1 MLKEANNEGKIKIM
15 AQASDKTEKTV
26 QAAPPTMTSGGER
39 LSYWSYFVGQSMSY
53 TMLGGFLTTY
63 MMMIGIDLTKIATAM
78 VIVKL
83 WDAVNDTIFGVIFDR
98 VKFKSGNKSLPW
110 LRMTLVLIPL
120 TTIFIYQIP
129 GALSQTAKIVWFV
142 VGYILWDTAYTLSD
156 IPIYNLVTMMT
167 TNLIERNSILSI
179 ARVFAL
185 GGAFITSMLAT
196 VLVSE
201 RVGFSFAQTALLIS
215 LIVVLT
221 MIPVAI
227 KGKERIKTKPSE
239 EKYSFRKMLHYL
251 RSNKYLLLFYSGYII
266 SGVLMTQMAI
276 DLFVSYYLFGS
287 ALFSTLMLVLSALPM
302 LIISPL
308 INRILKHVDK
318 FRLFYWANAAF
329 VVTGLVVYLVGYKN
343 VLLYIILVII
353 RSIPYGLIYTINL
366 TFTPDAV
373 EYGQFKTGVDARGV
387 AFAIQS
393 FAAKFTSLAQPIG
406 LFILSLFGW
415 VTIDA
420 SSFAQ
425 LQSMHI
431 EQTAMALNG
440 LWITATLVPVI
451 GTALALIP
459 YHFYKLNDKDV
470 QVMAKFNAGEI
481 TRAEADAALS
491 RKY

>member
-1 MLKEANNEGKIKIM
+1 
-15 AQASDKTEKTV
+15 
-26 QAAPPTMTSGGER
+26 
-39 LSYWSYFVGQSMSY
+39 
-53 TMLGGFLTTY
+53 
-63 MMMIGIDLTKIATAM
+63 
-78 VIVKL
+78 
-83 WDAVNDTIFGVIFDR
+83 
-98 VKFKSGNKSLPW
+98 
-110 LRMTLVLIPL
+110 
-120 TTIFIYQIP
+120 
-129 GALSQTAKIVWFV
+129 
-142 VGYILWDTAYTLSD
+142 
-156 IPIYNLVTMMT
+156 
-167 TNLIERNSILSI
+167 
-179 ARVFAL
+179 
-185 GGAFITSMLAT
+185 
-196 VLVSE
+196 
-201 RVGFSFAQTALLIS
+201 
-215 LIVVLT
+215 
-221 MIPVAI
+221 
-227 KGKERIKTKPSE
+227 
-239 EKYSFRKMLHYL
+239 
-251 RSNKYLLLFYSGYII
+251 
-266 SGVLMTQMAI
+266 
-276 DLFVSYYLFGS
+276 
-287 ALFSTLMLVLSALPM
+287 M

-329 VVTGLVVYLVGYKN
+329 VVTGLVVFLVGYKN